1 MSEQE
6 FQSIP
11 WQYGNKVR
19 LTNGKQYTV
28 KKKKKRYI
36 LLYSDEY
43 KAYFVADHR
52 IVAERTSDKVE
63 DYWANHP
70 ETGAIVSY
78 GHHPRLPY
86 LPS

>member
-6 FQSIP
+6 FNNIP
-11 WQYGNKVR
+11 WQYGNKAR
-19 LTNGKQYTV
+19 LTNGKENTV

-52 IVAERTSDKVE
+52 ITVERTSDKVE
-63 DYWANHP
+63 DYWSNHP
-70 ETGAIVSY
+70 VKKKAGIDDKNTLCS
-78 GHHPRLPY
+78 
-86 LPS
+86 

>member
-11 WQYGNKVR
+11 WQYGSKVR

-52 IVAERTSDKVE
+52 IVVELTSDTVE

-70 ETGAIVSY
+70 EKTKPGAK
-78 GHHPRLPY
+78 
-86 LPS
+86 

>member
-6 FQSIP
+6 FHSIP

-52 IVAERTSDKVE
+52 IVVERTSDKVE

-70 ETGAIVSY
+70 EKTKPTLMPKKKDNI
-78 GHHPRLPY
+78 
-86 LPS
+86 

>member
-6 FQSIP
+6 FNQIN
-11 WQYGNKVR
+11 WLYGNKAR
-19 LTNGKQYTV
+19 LTNGKEYTV

-52 IVAERTSDKVE
+52 ITVERTSDEVE
-63 DYWANHP
+63 DYWVNHP
-70 ETGAIVSY
+70 EKVK
-78 GHHPRLPY
+78 PLNNK
-86 LPS
+86 

>member
-28 KKKKKRYI
+28 KKKK
-36 LLYSDEY
+36 
-43 KAYFVADHR
+43 V
-52 IVAERTSDKVE
+52 
-63 DYWANHP
+63 HP
-70 ETGAIVSY
+70 S
-78 GHHPRLPY
+78 LF
-86 LPS
+86 

>member
-6 FQSIP
+6 FDSIP

-19 LTNGKQYTV
+19 LSNGKEYTV

-36 LLYSDEY
+36 LLYSEEY

-52 IVAERTSDKVE
+52 ITIERTSDEIE
-63 DYWANHP
+63 DYRVKHSQLKCNQ
-70 ETGAIVSY
+70 
-78 GHHPRLPY
+78 
-86 LPS
+86 

>member
-1 MSEQE
+1 MAVRKQSPSDEWQAIYRQE
-6 FQSIP
+6 E
-11 WQYGNKVR
+11 KE
-19 LTNGKQYTV
+19 
-28 KKKKKRYI
+28 RYI

>member
-28 KKKKKRYI
+28 KKKKKGTSFFI
-36 LLYSDEY
+36 L
-43 KAYFVADHR
+43 
-52 IVAERTSDKVE
+52 TSIK
-63 DYWANHP
+63 P
-70 ETGAIVSY
+70 IS
-78 GHHPRLPY
+78 
-86 LPS
+86 

>member
-6 FQSIP
+6 FNHIN
-11 WQYGNKVR
+11 WQYGNKAR
-19 LTNGKQYTV
+19 LTNGKEYTV

-52 IVAERTSDKVE
+52 ITVERTSDEVE
-63 DYWANHP
+63 DYWVNHP
-70 ETGAIVSY
+70 EKVN
-78 GHHPRLPY
+78 PLNK
-86 LPS
+86 